1 MSHAGGSSSTLR
13 AHRACCSSIPSTQDP
28 GQLHHRLPAVAVAG
42 CRPHGRLAPSTFL
55 ADLPV
60 PPAFARP
67 AWRLLPQADKQFL
80 VGMKQAQ
87 VAARLADDEAA
98 GLVKEAA
105 RSRVENL
112 LDSAVKCIKQ
122 RTRVRDYTGACLR
135 GC

>member
-1 MSHAGGSSSTLR
+1 
-13 AHRACCSSIPSTQDP
+13 
-28 GQLHHRLPAVAVAG
+28 
-42 CRPHGRLAPSTFL
+42 
-55 ADLPV
+55 
-60 PPAFARP
+60 
-67 AWRLLPQADKQFL
+67 
-80 VGMKQAQ
+80 MKQAQ

-112 LDSAVKCIKQ
+112 LDSAVKCTKQ